1 MLRLKRTDSKD
12 SGFVDLVSQLNRYL
26 KTVDGEDHEFY
37 MQYNGIDVLQNV
49 IVAYLN
55 DIPVG
60 CGAFK
65 PFDDKTVEIK
75 RMFTLPDHR
84 GQNIATQILSELE
97 IWASELGY
105 SSSVLETGKRQV
117 EAVKFYE
124 KNKYKTIENFGPY
137 KGVKNSICFEKEL
150 SYEKR

>member
-1 MLRLKRTDSKD
+1 MLRIKRTDSKD
-12 SGFVDLVSQLNRYL
+12 SNFVDLVSQLNRYL

-37 MQYNGIDVLQNV
+37 MQYNTIDVLKHV
-49 IVAYLN
+49 VVAYLN
-55 DIPVG
+55 NLPVA

-65 PFDDKTVEIK
+65 PFNDKNVEIK
-75 RMFTLPDHR
+75 RMFTHPEYR

-105 SSSVLETGKRQV
+105 TSCVLETGKRQV

-124 KNKYKTIENFGPY
+124 KNNYKTIENFGPY

-150 SYEKR
+150 SYESP